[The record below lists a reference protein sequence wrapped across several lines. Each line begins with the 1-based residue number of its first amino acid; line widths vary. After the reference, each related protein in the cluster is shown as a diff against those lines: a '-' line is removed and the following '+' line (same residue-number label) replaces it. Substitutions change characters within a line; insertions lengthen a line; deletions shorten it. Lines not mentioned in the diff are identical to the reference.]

1 MQYVYL
7 VCEREFIGKNV
18 YKVGKTI
25 QNPTDRMKAYP
36 KGSILIC
43 AMNVTNCHIQEKKLK
58 RIFKQQFIQR
68 TDIGIEY
75 FEGDMNSM
83 LKIFKNTED
92 IVDPE
97 IPEIATEYQHLQQ
110 KAKVYHI
117 RANLSREELEK
128 DIKLYEKGKADKIPK
143 DHFLKDYQ
151 GTVFQQHKKKIITG
165 GGIFMILLLAA
176 VLLSVFS
183 SN

>member
-7 VCEREFIGKNV
+7 ICEREFIGKNV

-25 QNPTDRMKAYP
+25 QDPTDRMKAYP
-36 KGSILIC
+36 KGSVLIC
-43 AMNVTNCHIQEKKLK
+43 AMNVNNCHVQEKKLK
-58 RIFKQQFIQR
+58 RIFKQQFKQR

-97 IPEIATEYQHLQQ
+97 VPENATEYQILQQ

-117 RANLSREELEK
+117 KANLSREELEK
-128 DIKLYEKGKADKIPK
+128 DIKLYEKGKANKIPK
-143 DHFLKDYQ
+143 DHFLKDYKLN
-151 GTVFQQHKKKIITG
+151 VFQQHKKKFLTG
-165 GGIFMILLLAA
+165 GGVCAIIIIAIIILSA
-176 VLLSVFS
+176 LSAK
-183 SN
+183 

>member
-7 VCEREFIGKNV
+7 ICEREFIGKNV

-25 QNPTDRMKAYP
+25 QDPTDRMKAYP

-58 RIFKQQFIQR
+58 RIFKQQFKQR

-83 LKIFKNTED
+83 LKIFKNTEE
-92 IVDPE
+92 INDPE
-97 IPEIATEYQHLQQ
+97 IPENATEYQVLQQ

-117 RANLSREELEK
+117 RANLSRDELEK
-128 DIKLYEKGKADKIPK
+128 DIKLYEKGKANKIPK
-143 DHFLKDYQ
+143 DHFLKDHQ
-151 GTVFQQHKKKIITG
+151 LTIFQQHKKKFLSG
-165 GGIFMILLLAA
+165 GGVCLVIIVIIIVVSIL
-176 VLLSVFS
+176 SGK
-183 SN
+183 